1 MLATALAS
9 VALLPGLLTPT
20 VADVKQDTQVP
31 ILLPSSLTTQ
41 ETKKLYGGGEGEAR
55 RYSIA
60 VCTVKEC
67 SANAFAVASFSA
79 MKGIAVY
86 GDRKV
91 TLAKGRKGRYIPL
104 SCGGSCSPPSIVWK
118 ERGVVYEISTDA
130 TRAQLVK
137 MANSAIRKGPR

>member
-20 VADVKQDTQVP
+20 VADVKQDTTIP
-31 ILLPSSLTTQ
+31 ILLPSSLATEQ
-41 ETKKLYGGGEGEAR
+41 TKKLYGGGEGEASS
-55 RYSIA
+55 YTFA
-60 VCTVKEC
+60 VSTVKDC
-67 SANAFAVASFSA
+67 SANACAVASFSA

-104 SCGGSCSPPSIVWK
+104 SCGGSCSPPSVVWK

-130 TRAQLVK
+130 TRTQLVK